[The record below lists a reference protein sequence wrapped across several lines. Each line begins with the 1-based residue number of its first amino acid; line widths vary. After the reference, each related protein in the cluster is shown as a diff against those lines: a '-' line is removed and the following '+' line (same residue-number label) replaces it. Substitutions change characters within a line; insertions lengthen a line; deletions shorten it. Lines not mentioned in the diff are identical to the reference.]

1 MNFSRIICAAT
12 LVAGLAF
19 AAPVFARD
27 VTHAMGVTDV
37 PEAPL
42 RIVALTNEATED
54 LVALGLIP
62 VGAARSANSDPWYDY
77 LDASLAATIVIGEE
91 VAPDLEAIAALQPDL
106 ILGNKRRH
114 EKIYGQLSAIAPTV
128 FAESIQG
135 TWKDNLT
142 LYADAVGKSAE
153 SAVLLGGYQDRLAQI
168 RAGLGERIKDEISVV
183 RFLAGQSYAYF
194 PASFS
199 GSVLA
204 DIGFARPAAQRGEGL
219 AEPITKERIGELA
232 ADRILHFTYETGD
245 GLAVSE
251 GQSWMAEPLWQNL
264 EAAQTG
270 RVHAVSDAVWAT
282 AGGLLAAQ
290 MALDDIEAIY
300 DLPASR

>member
-1 MNFSRIICAAT
+1 MKSSLVLAAI
-12 LVAGLAF
+12 LAAGLAIVT
-19 AAPVFARD
+19 PVMARD
-27 VTHAMGVTDV
+27 VNHAMGVTDA

-42 RIVALTNEATED
+42 RIVALTNEAAED
-54 LVALGLIP
+54 LVALGIIP

-77 LDASLAATIVIGEE
+77 LDALLADTTVIGEE
-91 VAPDLEAIAALQPDL
+91 LAPDLEAIAALQPDL

-114 EKIYGQLSAIAPTV
+114 EKIYDQLSAIAPTV
-128 FAESIQG
+128 FAETIQG

-142 LYADAVGKSAE
+142 LYSEAVGKPVEGA
-153 SAVLLGGYQDRLAQI
+153 ALLADYRRRLGEI
-168 RAGLGERIKDEISVV
+168 RAGLGDRIKEDISVV

-204 DIGFARPAAQRGEGL
+204 DIGFARPAAQNGEGL

-245 GLAVSE
+245 GLAIGE
-251 GQSWMAEPLWQNL
+251 AESWMAEPLWQNL
-264 EAAQTG
+264 DAVRAGQVYG
-270 RVHAVSDAVWAT
+270 VSDAVWAT
-282 AGGLLAAQ
+282 AGGFMAAQ
-290 MALDDIEAIY
+290 LALDDIETIY
-300 DLPASR
+300 ALPSTR

>member
-1 MNFSRIICAAT
+1 MKSSLVLAAI
-12 LVAGLAF
+12 LAAGLAIVT
-19 AAPVFARD
+19 PVMARD
-27 VTHAMGVTDV
+27 VNHAMGVTDA

-42 RIVALTNEATED
+42 RIVALTNEAAED
-54 LVALGLIP
+54 LVALGIIP

-77 LDASLAATIVIGEE
+77 LDALLADTMVIGEE
-91 VAPDLEAIAALQPDL
+91 LAPDLEAIAALQPDL

-114 EKIYGQLSAIAPTV
+114 EKIYDQLSAIAPTV
-128 FAESIQG
+128 FAETIQG

-142 LYADAVGKSAE
+142 LYSEAVGKPVEGA
-153 SAVLLGGYQDRLAQI
+153 ALLADYRRRLGEI
-168 RAGLGERIKDEISVV
+168 RAGLGDRIKEDISVV

-204 DIGFARPAAQRGEGL
+204 DIGFARPAAQNGEGL

-245 GLAVSE
+245 GLAISE
-251 GQSWMAEPLWQNL
+251 AESWMAEPLWQNL
-264 EAAQTG
+264 DAVRAGQVYG
-270 RVHAVSDAVWAT
+270 VSDAVWAT
-282 AGGLLAAQ
+282 AGGFMAAQ
-290 MALDDIEAIY
+290 LALDDIETIY
-300 DLPASR
+300 ALPSTR